1 MPFSQYPGIPHPGY
15 VVLYGGCACFSGS
28 AIRAGAP
35 YIVDA
40 CDLPC
45 AEEVF
50 LHEPYGILYGTF
62 TFRIM
67 LIAYPQFQVLF
78 SAEIIKDARPDDFA
92 ISFACHEYSILI
104 NDQLRGQQYVTPL
117 YFVQLRIAG
126 ALLFCKKYI
135 KRQEN
140 DK

>member
-1 MPFSQYPGIPHPGY
+1 MDALVFPVQP
-15 VVLYGGCACFSGS
+15 SGQ
-28 AIRAGAP
+28 GAP
-35 YIVDA
+35 YIIDA

-92 ISFACHEYSILI
+92 ISFACYEYSILI
-104 NDQLRGQQYVTPL
+104 NDQLRGPAAKLAEAPVDSLTGL
-117 YFVQLRIAG
+117 CGVVFVILCINTQ
-126 ALLFCKKYI
+126 KP
-135 KRQEN
+135 
-140 DK
+140 